1 MTILAALAGA
11 VMISFSAIFFG
22 LSEVNPV
29 TGAFFR
35 TTYALPVLFILW
47 WLRRSKD
54 HRPTRMR
61 WLAVAAGAALGLDMV
76 AWHSSINF
84 IGAGL
89 ATLLAN
95 TQVIFVT
102 AVAWLLLRER
112 PGRRIIG
119 AIPLILLGVAM
130 VSGLGQSDAFGVDPL
145 RGTLL
150 ALVAALFYSLF
161 LLGYRRSNRDKAP
174 TAGPLLE
181 ATFGAALA
189 ALVVGLATDL
199 DFGFTWPAHAWLIGL
214 ALGAQVTG
222 WLLIGYA
229 LPRLPAVETATII
242 LLQPALTILW
252 GSMIFGERP
261 SALQITGAAIVLGGV
276 GYVAVTRSRTTTLAH
291 ASTG

>member
-1 MTILAALAGA
+1 MTVLAALAGA

-22 LSEVNPV
+22 LSDVNPV

-35 TTYALPVLFILW
+35 SAYALPILFFLW
-47 WLRRSKD
+47 WSRRSDD
-54 HRPTRMR
+54 HRSRRTRF
-61 WLAVAAGAALGLDMV
+61 LAMGAGVALGLDMI

-84 IGAGL
+84 IGTGL

-102 AVAWLLLRER
+102 AVAWLLFRER
-112 PGRRIIG
+112 PGRRTLM
-119 AIPLILLGVAM
+119 AIPVILVGVAM
-130 VSGLGQSDAFGVDPL
+130 VSGVGQNDAFGIDPV

-150 ALVAALFYSLF
+150 ALVAALFYSMF
-161 LLGYRRSNRDKAP
+161 LLGYRRSNQEEAP

-181 ATFGAALA
+181 VTFGAAVA
-189 ALVVGLATDL
+189 TLVVGLVTDL
-199 DFGFTWPAHAWLIGL
+199 DFGFTWPGHAWLIGL
-214 ALGAQVTG
+214 ALIAQVAG

-261 SALQITGAAIVLGGV
+261 SALQIVGATIVLGGV
-276 GYVAVTRSRTTTLAH
+276 GFVALARSRAVAVAP